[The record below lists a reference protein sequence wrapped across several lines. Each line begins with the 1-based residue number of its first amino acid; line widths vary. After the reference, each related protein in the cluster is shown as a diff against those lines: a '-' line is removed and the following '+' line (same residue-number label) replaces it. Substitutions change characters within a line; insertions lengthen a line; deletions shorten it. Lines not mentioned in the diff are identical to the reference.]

1 MLHDLAFGVEEVRG
15 ALHLVFDT
23 IFSYLFLDSCFCC
36 WHREEAL
43 WNIE

>member
-23 IFSYLFLDSCFCC
+23 IFSYLFLDVAFVVGTERHCGT
-36 WHREEAL
+36 
-43 WNIE
+43 